1 MDTVDKLCQ
10 NMFKSVDLP
19 FNAAPMIVLSFEET
33 KNSLMQQGVSL
44 WKFVVLDGNH
54 RLRAIKQTKR
64 ITGEYVIRDVLC
76 HVYTEHSRRRSF
88 AIGR

>member
-1 MDTVDKLCQ
+1 
-10 NMFKSVDLP
+10 LP

>member
-1 MDTVDKLCQ
+1 MEAENEVNSSIQDNFWGQKNIVEPEGDNTHSSVRDVDMDTVDKLCQ

-44 WKFVVLDGNH
+44 
-54 RLRAIKQTKR
+54 
-64 ITGEYVIRDVLC
+64 
-76 HVYTEHSRRRSF
+76 
-88 AIGR
+88 